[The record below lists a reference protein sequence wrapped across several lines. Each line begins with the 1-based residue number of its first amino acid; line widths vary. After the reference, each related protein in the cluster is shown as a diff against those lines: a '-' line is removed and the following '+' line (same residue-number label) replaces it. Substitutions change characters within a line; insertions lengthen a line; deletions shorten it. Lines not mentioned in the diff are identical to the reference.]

1 MRLQHLLLFTIS
13 AVWLAGCQVAP
24 TAPSTHGKDATT
36 LTHWQAD
43 GRFAYRTQS
52 DGGNASIHW
61 QQKQEQGTLTFS
73 GPMGFGSAALHWH
86 PTAAVLT
93 TNKGTF
99 NAPSAELLAE
109 ELTGIALPVDALMYW
124 LRGVPWPHAEARI
137 TRTQHV
143 NTLQQLG
150 WRIEYDRWQLVDGY
164 WLPHRLKAKYG
175 NDSFTVVVQQ
185 WALTL

>member
-73 GPMGFGSAALHWH
+73 GPMGFGSAAMQSH
-86 PTAAVLT
+86 PTAAFIT
-93 TNKGTF
+93 TKDVSF
-99 NAPSAELLAE
+99 NAPSVELLAE
-109 ELTGIALPVDALMYW
+109 EFTCIAQPVDAFMYW
-124 LRGVPWPHAEARI
+124 FRAVPWPLAEARI
-137 TRTQHV
+137 ARTQHV
-143 NTLQQLG
+143 NTLQ
-150 WRIEYDRWQLVDGY
+150 
-164 WLPHRLKAKYG
+164 
-175 NDSFTVVVQQ
+175 
-185 WALTL
+185 